1 LRFVERERQGSD
13 LSADQIF
20 NGARWEWYQS
30 RARLQEEFVEF
41 TGRLT
46 ALLTELREK
55 APKKFVREMFPELQ
69 TIAADSGADTPM
81 TSEEMTRVLHFLLQ
95 IIRLMEDVWVG
106 CDFETHWNDPNNLGW
121 MNAFQRWAY
130 TPSFRLWWPT
140 VKPMYGSKFRRFIE
154 ERLSLADEDYPPTT
168 ATVTNHDKA
177 VPEGVAL
184 VYWKRMHER
193 DPNRE
198 KGKTVYSFDLKL
210 TLQRPQDKDT
220 EYEIQAGLAFVDVS
234 AEPIARWT
242 NEEFFVPP
250 SLWGAGLG
258 AKFLDKLLIQLKK
271 EKFDRC
277 EVAVEPP
284 ERTADDKVVFE
295 WLKRTDLASRQ
306 QRADLLA
313 FYQRAGFIL
322 DADKKL
328 VRKLDDI
335 VVPDAAPGFGSGS

>member
-1 LRFVERERQGSD
+1 MTP
-13 LSADQIF
+13 
-20 NGARWEWYQS
+20 
-30 RARLQEEFVEF
+30 EE
-41 TGRLT
+41 T
-46 ALLTELREK
+46 
-55 APKKFVREMFPELQ
+55 
-69 TIAADSGADTPM
+69 
-81 TSEEMTRVLHFLLQ
+81 TSVLHFLLQ
-95 IIRLMEDVWVG
+95 IIQLMEDVWVG

-130 TPSFRLWWPT
+130 TPSFRLWWPIL
-140 VKPMYGSKFRRFIE
+140 KPLYGSKFRRFIE

-168 ATVTNHDKA
+168 ATVHKHQTAAPDGLA
-177 VPEGVAL
+177 R
-184 VYWKRMHER
+184 VYWTRMHAQ

-198 KGKTVYSFDLKL
+198 IGKAIFSFDLKL
-210 TLQRPQDKDT
+210 TLQQPKGKDA
-220 EYEIQAGLAFVDVS
+220 EYKIQAGLAFLDLS
-234 AEPIARWT
+234 AKPIARWT

-258 AKFLDKLLIQLKK
+258 ATFLDKLLIELKRR
-271 EKFDRC
+271 KFDGC

-295 WLKRTDLASRQ
+295 WLERTDLASRQ
-306 QRADLLA
+306 QRADLIA

-335 VVPDAAPGFGSGS
+335 VVPKDAGPAPGPSS